1 MIGRA
6 LKVRAQA
13 GPWLDPFTKSQ
24 ARAFEG
30 PSNVL
35 IKMLKFSGPSPKVK
49 LGPTLGLGPSKKQG
63 PQAGPKPGPI
73 TSTCH
78 LKCITLS
85 ISSICLAER

>member
-13 GPWLDPFTKSQ
+13 GPWHDPFTKSQ

-35 IKMLKFSGPSPKVK
+35 IKMLRFLSPSPKVK
-49 LGPTLGLGPSKKQG
+49 LGPTLGLGPSSDVG
-63 PQAGPKPGPI
+63 
-73 TSTCH
+73 
-78 LKCITLS
+78 L
-85 ISSICLAER
+85 LAFQKTRATGRA